1 MSMQSTL
8 QKILSKV
15 KKGTHPSDLAEY
27 IEDFTDEQKR
37 DLFALLS
44 DEEAALIIQEMEE
57 FDQVTLFNLLTQK
70 RASSILK
77 EMDTDDA
84 ADLLAELPPH
94 ETRELLELIDEESG
108 EIKGLLKYPEDT
120 AGGIMTTDIISFSQ
134 EMAVEEAIQR
144 LREIAPE
151 AEIIY
156 YVYVVD
162 EETRLIGVLS
172 LRDLISATDGTPLK
186 EIMNQNVI
194 SVHVDVDQE
203 EVARI
208 VARYDLLALPVVEDE
223 GRLLGIITV
232 DDILDVLQEEA
243 TEDFYKMVG
252 TSEVEGVD
260 LIQASVYQ
268 VVSRRLPWLL
278 ICLVGGLLAGSVIGV
293 FDQML
298 EAIVVLAIFI
308 PVIMDMGGNV
318 GAQSSTIFV
327 RGIATGEI
335 EEEEVWHYFFKE
347 FRVGLVMGAI
357 CGLLVS
363 IATLLWQGNPYLGLV
378 VGISMFLTVSLAT
391 VIGTL
396 VPLLCHKVGID
407 PAITSGPFVTTI
419 KDVTGLLIYFGM
431 ATIFLR
437 FLH

>member
-1 MSMQSTL
+1 M
-8 QKILSKV
+8 
-15 KKGTHPSDLAEY
+15 
-27 IEDFTDEQKR
+27 
-37 DLFALLS
+37 
-44 DEEAALIIQEMEE
+44 
-57 FDQVTLFNLLTQK
+57 
-70 RASSILK
+70 
-77 EMDTDDA
+77 
-84 ADLLAELPPH
+84 
-94 ETRELLELIDEESG
+94 
-108 EIKGLLKYPEDT
+108 
-120 AGGIMTTDIISFSQ
+120 
-134 EMAVEEAIQR
+134 
-144 LREIAPE
+144 
-151 AEIIY
+151 
-156 YVYVVD
+156 D

-172 LRDLISATDGTPLK
+172 LRDLISATDGTPPLK

-208 VARYDLLALPVVEDE
+208 VARYDLLALPPVVEDE

-318 GAQSSTIFV
+318 GLSHRRFLS
-327 RGIATGEI
+327 GGLPPGEI
-335 EEEEVWHYFFKE
+335 EEEEVWHYFFSRS
-347 FRVGLVMGAI
+347 FA
-357 CGLLVS
+357 
-363 IATLLWQGNPYLGLV
+363 W
-378 VGISMFLTVSLAT
+378 
-391 VIGTL
+391 
-396 VPLLCHKVGID
+396 D
-407 PAITSGPFVTTI
+407 W
-419 KDVTGLLIYFGM
+419 
-431 ATIFLR
+431 
-437 FLH
+437 

>member
-57 FDQVTLFNLLTQK
+57 FDQVTLFNLLTPK

>member
-1 MSMQSTL
+1 MQSTL

-57 FDQVTLFNLLTQK
+57 FDQVTLFNLLTPK

-396 VPLLCHKVGID
+396 VPLLCYKVGID

>member
-1 MSMQSTL
+1 MSMQNTL
-8 QKILSKV
+8 QKILSEV

-27 IEDFTDEQKR
+27 IEDFTAEQKQ
-37 DLFALLS
+37 DLFSLLS

-57 FDQVTLFNLLTQK
+57 FDQVALFNLLTQK

-77 EMDTDDA
+77 EMDADDA

-94 ETRELLELIDEESG
+94 ETRELLELIDGKSG
-108 EIKGLLKYPEDT
+108 EIEGLMKYPEDT

-134 EMAVEEAIQR
+134 EMAAEEAIQR
-144 LREIAPE
+144 LREIAPM

-186 EIMNQNVI
+186 DIMNKNVI
-194 SVHVDVDQE
+194 SAHVGVDQE

-223 GRLLGIITV
+223 GRLLGVITV

-260 LIQASVYQ
+260 LIQASAYQ
-268 VVSRRLPWLL
+268 VASRRIPWLS
-278 ICLVGGLLAGSVIGV
+278 ICLAGGLLAGGVIGL
-293 FDQML
+293 FGEMI
-298 EAIVVLAIFI
+298 ETIVVLAIFM

-318 GAQSSTIFV
+318 GTQSSTIFV

-335 EEEEVWHYFFKE
+335 GADEVWNYFFKE
-347 FRVGLVMGAI
+347 FRVGLMMGMI
-357 CGLLVS
+357 FGLIAGL
-363 IATLLWQGNPYLGLV
+363 ATLLWQGNIYLGIV
-378 VGISMFLTVSLAT
+378 VGFSMLLTVSLAT

-396 VPLLCHKVGID
+396 VPLLCHKMGID

-431 ATIFLR
+431 ATIFFRLIQ
-437 FLH
+437 

>member
-57 FDQVTLFNLLTQK
+57 FDQVTLFNLLTPK

-252 TSEVEGVD
+252 TSKVEGVD

>member
-1 MSMQSTL
+1 MQSTL

-57 FDQVTLFNLLTQK
+57 FDQVTLFNLLTPK

-298 EAIVVLAIFI
+298 EAIVVLAVFI

-396 VPLLCHKVGID
+396 VPLLCYKVGID

>member
-1 MSMQSTL
+1 MQSTL

-57 FDQVTLFNLLTQK
+57 FDQVTLFNLLTPK